1 MGPVSR
7 YAPPLAVMA
16 LIFGLSA
23 TPDLSSGLGPLDLW
37 LRKAAHM
44 TIYAALWLTL
54 MRAAGWR
61 RPAAAT
67 VIALLY
73 AVTDEIHQTHVSGR
87 HGTPV
92 DVAIDGAGMAL
103 AALAWWLTT
112 RRRGRPGPPWPLR
125 ASAAAAPTA
134 SRARWR

>member
-1 MGPVSR
+1 MGPVNR

-37 LRKAAHM
+37 LRKGAHM
-44 TIYAALWLTL
+44 AIYAALWLAL
-54 MRAAGWR
+54 MRATDWR
-61 RPAAAT
+61 RPFAAT
-67 VIALLY
+67 VVALVY
-73 AVTDEIHQTHVSGR
+73 AGTDEFHQTFVGGR

-92 DVAIDGAGMAL
+92 DVAIDGVGCSV
-103 AALAWWLTT
+103 AALAWWLTS

-125 ASAAAAPTA
+125 ASAPAPTA
-134 SRARWR
+134 SRAR

>member
-1 MGPVSR
+1 MGPVNR

-23 TPDLSSGLGPLDLW
+23 TPDLNSGLGPIDLW

-44 TIYAALWLTL
+44 TVYAALWLAL
-54 MRAAGWR
+54 MRATDWR
-61 RPAAAT
+61 RPFAAT

-73 AVTDEIHQTHVSGR
+73 AVTDEYHQTFVGGR

-92 DVAIDGAGMAL
+92 DVAIDGVGCGV

-125 ASAAAAPTA
+125 ASAP
-134 SRARWR
+134 AR

>member
-1 MGPVSR
+1 MRQVNR

-23 TPDLSSGLGPLDLW
+23 TPDLNSGLGPLDLW

-44 TIYAALWLTL
+44 TVYAALWLAL
-54 MRAAGWR
+54 MRATDWR
-61 RPAAAT
+61 RPFAAT

-73 AVTDEIHQTHVSGR
+73 AGTDEYHQTFVGGR

-92 DVAIDGAGMAL
+92 DVAIDGVGCGV

-125 ASAAAAPTA
+125 AVTT
-134 SRARWR
+134 SRAR

>member
-1 MGPVSR
+1 
-7 YAPPLAVMA
+7 MA

-23 TPDLSSGLGPLDLW
+23 TPDLNSGLGPLDLW

-44 TIYAALWLTL
+44 TIYAALWLAL
-54 MRAAGWR
+54 MRATDWR
-61 RPAAAT
+61 RPVAAT

-73 AVTDEIHQTHVSGR
+73 AGTDEYHQTFVGGR

-92 DVAIDGAGMAL
+92 DVAIDGVGCGL

-125 ASAAAAPTA
+125 ASAPTA
-134 SRARWR
+134 SRAR